1 VNQVLIDEEDMRLL
15 TEMGFTKTQA
25 EIYLILLRLGE
36 TDVRTLSNKA
46 DKPNPEVYRTLNELQ
61 RKGLVEKEI
70 SAPSKFTAT
79 PLQFGLQML
88 MDQKE
93 RQFKETQ
100 KRVKEFLWKNQS
112 CPIKKPPLQKRM
124 IIVLEG
130 KGKLMQTMKNE
141 HDNVQRTGDIITTLQ
156 RWLQILDFCFQDYL
170 EALDRGVK
178 YRVVIAKPAGEIT
191 FPENIKSLLAEPGF
205 ELRLSEES
213 IKINS
218 AVFDE
223 NEATINFFEG
233 KSLMESPI
241 IWTNHPGFIQ
251 MCQEHFDKVWK
262 SSLKYKI

>member
-79 PLQFGLQML
+79 SLQFGLQML
-88 MDQKE
+88 MSQKE

-100 KRVKEFLWKNQS
+100 KRMKEFLRKNQS
-112 CPIKKPPLQKRM
+112 CPIKKPPLQKRR

-141 HDNVQRTGDIITTLQ
+141 HDNVQRTVDIITTLQ

-178 YRVVIAKPAGEIT
+178 YRVVIAKPAGRIT
-191 FPENIKSLLAEPGF
+191 FPENIQALLAKPGF

>member
-1 VNQVLIDEEDMRLL
+1 VNHLLIDEENMQLL

-61 RKGLVEKEI
+61 RKGLVEKEL

-88 MDQKE
+88 IIQKE

-100 KRVKEFLWKNQS
+100 KRMKEFLRKNQS
-112 CPIKKPPLQKRM
+112 CPIKTSIEKRK

-130 KGKLMQTMKNE
+130 KGKLMQKMKNE
-141 HDNVQRTGDIITTLQ
+141 HNNVQRTVDIITTLQ

-170 EALDRGVK
+170 EALDRKVE
-178 YRVVIAKPAGEIT
+178 YRVVIPKPAGEIT
-191 FPENIKSLLAEPGF
+191 FPESIQVLLDKPSF
-205 ELRLSEES
+205 ELRLREEP
-213 IKINS
+213 IKINA

-241 IWTNHPGFIQ
+241 IWTNHPAFIQ
-251 MCQEHFDKVWK
+251 MCEDHFDKVWK
-262 SSLKYKI
+262 SAVHFER

>member
-1 VNQVLIDEEDMRLL
+1 
-15 TEMGFTKTQA
+15 MGFTKTQA
-25 EIYLILLRLGE
+25 KVYLTLLNLGE
-36 TDVRTLSNKA
+36 TDARTLYKKA
-46 DKPNPEVYRTLNELQ
+46 NMPQPEVYRALDELQ
-61 RKGLVEKEI
+61 RMGLVEKEI
-70 SAPSKFTAT
+70 SVPSKFIAT
-79 PLQFGLQML
+79 PLQFGLQIL
-88 MDQKE
+88 MNQKMQE
-93 RQFKETQ
+93 CRVLQ
-100 KRVKEFLWKNQS
+100 KMMKEFLRKKQS
-112 CPIKKPPLQKRM
+112 CPIKNPPKQEVKL
-124 IIVLEG
+124 ILLEG

-141 HDNVQRTGDIITTLQ
+141 HDNVQRTVDIITTLQ

-178 YRVVIAKPAGEIT
+178 YRVVIAKPAGRIT
-191 FPENIKSLLAEPGF
+191 FPENIQALLAKPGF
-205 ELRLSEES
+205 ELRLREEPL
-213 IKINS
+213 KINA